1 MQRALRVAIDA
12 GCLPER
18 NDDIIGFGFTSEGSE
33 IRFARN
39 IDALIIR
46 RLFGAAA
53 RKGYLAEVKE
63 NVVGFKCRDEGDGM
77 FRIIKTDD
85 DFFIM
90 NLLSTGIDN
99 GFLPERIGNI
109 IGFPYKDGENV
120 IRLSEKVKD
129 LFIKRLFSVA
139 FNSGYLL
146 DRDSTIL
153 DFGCGSGN
161 DVYSFRDLGFDAHG
175 FDIHDYLQLRT
186 EDDRKYFTIL
196 AQEGTTISDFRFDW
210 DNFKLPYED
219 ESFDFIFSNQVLE
232 HVQNHDRVF
241 AELARVMK
249 PVSLAI
255 HIFPPKYAF
264 KEPHIFVPLGSWITS
279 RPYYLFWALLGVR
292 NQYQA
297 GLSAQVVAD
306 ENYRYARQGLNYL
319 SPREL
324 LAISRRHFPSVMFV
338 PDLWEQ
344 GGRLARRLKYQ
355 WYHRWYLYTKNTVLR
370 MEKSD

>member
-1 MQRALRVAIDA
+1 MQRALRAAIDA

-18 NDDIIGFGFTSEGSE
+18 NDKIIGFGFSSEGTE

-39 IDALIIR
+39 IDDLIIR
-46 RLFGAAA
+46 HLFGAAA
-53 RKGYLAEVKE
+53 RKGYLAEWS
-63 NVVGFKCRDEGDGM
+63 NDVVGFKYRDEGEGM
-77 FRIIKTDD
+77 FRVTKTDD
-85 DFFIM
+85 DHFIM
-90 NLLSTGIDN
+90 NLLSTAIDN
-99 GFLPERIGNI
+99 GYLPERIGHI
-109 IGFPYKDGENV
+109 IGFPCKDGESV
-120 IRLSEKVKD
+120 IRLSEKVQD
-129 LFIKRLFSVA
+129 LFIKRLISVA

-146 DRDSTIL
+146 DRDSKIL
-153 DFGCGSGN
+153 DFGCGSGH

-175 FDIHDYLQLRT
+175 FDIHDYLKLRT
-186 EDDRKYFTIL
+186 EEDWKYFTIL
-196 AQEGTTISDFRFDW
+196 GQEGATISDFRVDW
-210 DNFKLPYED
+210 NTFTLPYED

-255 HIFPPKYAF
+255 HIFPPKYIF
-264 KEPHIFVPLGSWITS
+264 KEPHIFIPMGSWINN
-279 RPYYLFWALLGVR
+279 RYYYLFWALLGVR

-297 GLSAQVVAD
+297 GLTAREVAD
-306 ENYRYARQGLNYL
+306 ENYRYARHGLNYL
-319 SPREL
+319 SPREI
-324 LAISRRHFPSVMFV
+324 LAVARRHFPSVMFV

-370 MEKSD
+370 LEKS

>member
-1 MQRALRVAIDA
+1 MQRALHTAIEA

-18 NDDIIGFGFTSEGSE
+18 TDNIIGFGITTEGTG

-39 IDALIIR
+39 IGDLTVR

-53 RKGYLAEVKE
+53 RKGYLAEIKQNAVS
-63 NVVGFKCRDEGDGM
+63 FKCRDEEDGM
-77 FRIIKTDD
+77 FRVIKTDD
-85 DFFIM
+85 NFIM
-90 NLLSTGIDN
+90 NLLSTAVDN
-99 GFLPERIGNI
+99 GYLPERIGNI
-109 IGFPYKDGENV
+109 IGFPCKDGENV

-146 DRDSTIL
+146 DRDSKIL

-161 DVYSFRDLGFDAHG
+161 DVYSFRDLGFDAYG

-196 AQEGTTISDFRFDW
+196 AQEGATISDFRFDW
-210 DNFKLPYED
+210 DTFKLPYED
-219 ESFDFIFSNQVLE
+219 KSFDFIFSNQVLE

-264 KEPHIFVPLGSWITS
+264 KEPHIFVPMGSWINN
-279 RPYYLFWALLGVR
+279 RYYYFLWALLGVR

-297 GLSAQVVAD
+297 GLSAQEVAD

-319 SPREL
+319 SPREIL
-324 LAISRRHFPSVMFV
+324 TIGRRYFPSVMFV

-344 GGRLARRLKYQ
+344 GGRLARRLKFQ